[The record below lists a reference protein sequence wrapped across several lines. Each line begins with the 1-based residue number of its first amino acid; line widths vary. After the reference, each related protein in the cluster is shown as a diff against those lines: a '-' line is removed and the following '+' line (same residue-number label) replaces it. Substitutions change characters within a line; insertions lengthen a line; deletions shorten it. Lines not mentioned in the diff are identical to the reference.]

1 MRKCVQCDAPPPRA
15 RIKSARPMIS
25 SNTFLNCKL
34 YRESLVA
41 PSGQHVPLAPRARA
55 AHRCRRH
62 RRWSR
67 RRRCA
72 APPRRTLLAAGS
84 ARREGEQ
91 HPSPQVQDLRA
102 PLVRLAVFGLLLPRR
117 CRLEEQGRKL
127 LTHYHAVEAG
137 HRPAVPDVKAYTAL
151 PRRACSRCPAAVSHR
166 RHQSGELGASLLFE
180 RAAS

>member
-1 MRKCVQCDAPPPRA
+1 MEIILYALDCTRKCVQCDAPPPRS

-34 YRESLVA
+34 Y
-41 PSGQHVPLAPRARA
+41 VPLAPRARA

-67 RRRCA
+67 RCRCA

-137 HRPAVPDVKAYTAL
+137 HRPPVTDQGCQKPI
-151 PRRACSRCPAAVSHR
+151 PRRARAV
-166 RHQSGELGASLLFE
+166 QLVKL
-180 RAAS
+180 